1 MKWSVNNFMKKKT
14 FMLNALLLTCASL
27 INMSIGMFF
36 RIYMSNK
43 VGAEGIGLYQ
53 LITAIYFFAATFS
66 TTGISLTV
74 TRLVTDFL
82 AKEEYAKA
90 KNVII
95 KCLILG
101 IFISIVA
108 GSIMFIFAD
117 QIGTYVL
124 KDHRSVLSLKIL
136 APSLPF
142 VAISS
147 CFRGYFYAVRRVIKT
162 VSEQL
167 FEQIIEIIVFI
178 ILIGKLAPLGI
189 EYACAAIVIGT
200 SVSEFFS
207 CIYSYILYIYDIK
220 KFSITRKLK
229 SQLSSKI
236 IFIFLPL
243 TASASLRAGLST
255 VENVMIPSGLK
266 RFGASGTKALSTYGM
281 IVGMVMPI
289 ITFPTLFL
297 LSFSMLLIPEMSE
310 ANAVHHKKNI
320 NHMAA
325 KVLKITLLFSIMT
338 MNIFLFFSKDLGI
351 SIYSSSECG
360 TYLSLLSPLVPLMYL
375 DKVVDGMLKG
385 LNQQLHYLSYNI
397 IDSVVRI
404 ILIFI
409 LLPVIGINGLII
421 MMFTS
426 TILNSTL
433 SIARLLKVT
442 ELKLNLMDWIIRPL
456 ICSSFSSIFTMLITS
471 NCPINSIFIKT
482 CFEVIFSTMLYI
494 ITLFLTGTIKSSDI
508 KWIKNTI
515 HT

>member
-1 MKWSVNNFMKKKT
+1 MKKKT

-43 VGAEGIGLYQ
+43 VGSEGIGLYQ
-53 LITAIYFFAATFS
+53 LIIAIYFFAATFS

-74 TRLVTDFL
+74 TRLVTDFI
-82 AKEEYAKA
+82 AKKEYAKA
-90 KNVII
+90 KNVIV
-95 KCLILG
+95 KCLFLG
-101 IFISIVA
+101 IFISIIA
-108 GSIMFIFAD
+108 GGIMFIFAE

-124 KDHRSVLSLKIL
+124 KDSRSVLSLKIL

-200 SVSEFFS
+200 SVSEFLS

-220 KFSITRKLK
+220 KFSITEKLK
-229 SQLSSKI
+229 SPLSSKI
-236 IFIFLPL
+236 VFIFLPL

-255 VENVMIPSGLK
+255 IENVMIPSGLK

-320 NHMAA
+320 NHIAG

-338 MNIFLFFSKDLGI
+338 MNIFLFFSKGLGI
-351 SIYSSSECG
+351 SIYSSAECG
-360 TYLSLLSPLVPLMYL
+360 IYLSLLSPLVPLMYL

-397 IDSVVRI
+397 IDSVVRV

-409 LLPVIGINGLII
+409 LLPIIGINGLII

-442 ELKLNLMDWIIRPL
+442 ELKLNFMDWIIRPL

-471 NCPINSIFIKT
+471 NFPINSIPIKT
-482 CFEVIFSTMLYI
+482 FFEILFSVILYI
-494 ITLFLTGTIKSSDI
+494 ITLFLTGTIKSNDI
-508 KWIKNTI
+508 KWIKSAI